1 MFQQQKPPGIMPPPN
16 IRGNPQ
22 GPPGYV
28 PQASRPQG
36 VGGVVQSPKYTA
48 MPTSAVGRPSFN
60 PNAGQGVSRRPNPT
74 GPAGRG
80 QGGPPPPGF
89 KGGDPRQQQA
99 QGGGPPQQPP
109 VRPGPPI
116 DFYSAVGGAG
126 SAYGGGVGNAGTTN
140 RAWQMASARNKGNGY
155 G

>member
-1 MFQQQKPPGIMPPPN
+1 MFQQQKPPGMMPPPN
-16 IRGNPQ
+16 VRGNPQ

-36 VGGVVQSPKYTA
+36 VGGVVQSSTHTA
-48 MPTSAVGRPSFN
+48 MPTRPRFN
-60 PNAGQGVSRRPNPT
+60 PNAGQGVSRRPLASSSPV
-74 GPAGRG
+74 GPEAGMRMR
-80 QGGPPPPGF
+80 PPQLGS

-99 QGGGPPQQPP
+99 QGGPSQQPP